1 MIVGVDDRR
10 GVEVKDSGDEE
21 IKNQEASKLDVYS
34 TWLLIQLRIV
44 TEPEREREAG
54 ANIFNK

>member
-34 TWLLIQLRIV
+34 TWLLI
-44 TEPEREREAG
+44 
-54 ANIFNK
+54 